1 MPLDEF
7 PPWAQTKKALSGRR
21 LLLVESNLF
30 LAMDLAEALRRQGA
44 EVIGPAAL
52 VSNALSLMEAHDRLD
67 GAVMEV
73 GLDGKFTYAVADAL
87 RRKQIPFVFIT
98 GYDAWAVSKAYADA
112 PRFEKPVNTDDLA
125 TSLAQALWGVA

>member
-1 MPLDEF
+1 MSLDEF
-7 PPWAQTKKALSGRR
+7 PPWTRTRKALGGRR
-21 LLLVESNLF
+21 ILLVESNLF
-30 LAMDLAEALRRQGA
+30 LAMDLGEALRRRDA

-52 VSNALSLMEAHDRLD
+52 VSNALNLMESYDRLD

-87 RRKQIPFVFIT
+87 RCKQIPFVFIT
-98 GYDAWAVSKAYADA
+98 GYDARAISKAYADA

-125 TSLAQALWGVA
+125 DSLAQALWGIA

>member
-1 MPLDEF
+1 MSLDEF
-7 PPWAQTKKALSGRR
+7 PPWTRTRKALGGRR
-21 LLLVESNLF
+21 ILLVESNLF
-30 LAMDLAEALRRQGA
+30 LAMDLGEALKRQGA
-44 EVIGPAAL
+44 EVIGPVAL
-52 VSNALSLMEAHDRLD
+52 VSNALSLMEAQDKLD

-112 PRFEKPVNTDDLA
+112 PRFEKLVNTDDLA
-125 TSLAQALWGVA
+125 TLLAQALWGIA